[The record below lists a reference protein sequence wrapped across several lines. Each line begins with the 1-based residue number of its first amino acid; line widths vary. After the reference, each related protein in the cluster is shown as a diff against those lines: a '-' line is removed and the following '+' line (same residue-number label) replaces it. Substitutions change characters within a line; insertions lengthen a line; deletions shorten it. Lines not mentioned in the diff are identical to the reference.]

1 MRLEGRAAMISLVGY
16 TDRFSARPG
25 EKIGVKVSSALPA
38 PYHADLVRIHSADPN
53 PEGPGVVLEELPS
66 SFAGAYASVKQEI
79 RAGSCGIA
87 STAGLRLEGQWT
99 VCVRVQPWLLND
111 GEQVALSIQAD
122 QALSVAVRRNGIC
135 VRIGAARCELSAV
148 LHERH
153 WYELRLVGDG
163 DRLVVM
169 QTPILPD
176 GAALPACTA
185 SMPLPRPI
193 GHVTRVVFA
202 AEPGNPENGFHNYF
216 NGRIEHPFFLQGAH
230 TDPAI
235 LMPHAYRHPELLAWW
250 DFSRDIGSLAISDRG
265 PFKFHGSLLNLPTR
279 AVRGPFWTGAGM
291 DWKQRPD
298 DYAAVHFHEDDLYDC
313 GWTTDFEFVVPGD
326 MRSGVYG
333 IRLRERPND
342 ASGAEDIIPVFIVP
356 GRGRPQARVALV
368 IPTYTYQIYANYDRK
383 NYDEA
388 FKARMAQWGTYPHHP
403 AENKQFGLS
412 CYNLHADGSG
422 VTFSTARRP
431 ILTMRPAYIAYTD
444 QRGSGLRHFAAD
456 MHIVAWLEAK
466 GIEFDILTDH
476 ELEKEGARAL
486 LPYQAVLTGTHPEYQ
501 SMATLNAFR
510 DYVNGGGRLAYLG
523 GNGFYWRIAASE
535 TVPGTLEVRRA
546 ETGVRSWIAQPGEYY
561 HALDGG
567 YGGLWRNNGRAP
579 QQLVGVGFSAQG
591 KFEGSYYKR
600 LEASYEQRFA
610 WMFAGISDERIGDFG
625 YSGGGA
631 AGFELDRADFL
642 LGTPPQATVLCRSE
656 GHSST
661 FGATLEELIAPPAYK
676 EGDKAA
682 SLVRA
687 EIVYF
692 ENDQGGAVFS
702 VGSITFCGSLPWNGF
717 DNSIS
722 RLLENVVHHF
732 CRNGDPAPS

>member
-1 MRLEGRAAMISLVGY
+1 MISLVGY

-25 EKIGVKVSSALPA
+25 ETIGVKVSSDLPT
-38 PYHADLVRIHSADPN
+38 PYHADLVRMHCADPN
-53 PEGPGVVLEELPS
+53 PDGPGVVIEEIPS
-66 SFAGAYASVKQEI
+66 SFAGSYASVKQQI
-79 RAGSCGIA
+79 RTGSCGFVKPA
-87 STAGLRLEGQWT
+87 DLRLEGQWT
-99 VCVRVQPWLLND
+99 VCMRVQPWLLND
-111 GEQVALSIQAD
+111 HDQVALHIQAD
-122 QALSVAVRRNGIC
+122 QSLSVILHRGGTRVQ
-135 VRIGAARCELSAV
+135 IGTARCELSTT
-148 LHERH
+148 LHERQ
-153 WYELRLVGDG
+153 WYELRLVGNG
-163 DRLVVM
+163 ETLLVM
-169 QTPILPD
+169 QTPISPD
-176 GAALPACTA
+176 GAALPSSTA
-185 SMPLPRPI
+185 SMALPQTMGR
-193 GHVTRVVFA
+193 VTGVTFA
-202 AEPGNPENGFHNYF
+202 AAPSISENEFHKYF
-216 NGRIEHPFFLQGAH
+216 NGRIEHPFILQGAH
-230 TDPAI
+230 TDRAI
-235 LMPHAYRHPELLAWW
+235 LMPRAYLHPDLLAWW
-250 DFSRDIGSLAISDRG
+250 DFSQDIDSLAISDRG
-265 PFKFHGSLLNLPTR
+265 PF
-279 AVRGPFWTGAGM
+279 WTGASM
-291 DWKQRPD
+291 NWKERPEE
-298 DYAAVHFHEDDLYDC
+298 YAAVHFHEDDLYDC
-313 GWTTDFEFVVPGD
+313 EWTTAFEFVVPND
-326 MRSGVYG
+326 MHSGVYG
-333 IRLRERPND
+333 IRLRERPD
-342 ASGAEDIIPVFIVP
+342 DSSGEEDIIPVFILP
-356 GRGRPQARVALV
+356 NREGPHARVALV

-388 FKARMAQWGTYPHHP
+388 FKTRMAQWRTYPHHP

-456 MHIVAWLEAK
+456 MHIVAWLKAK

-476 ELEKEGARAL
+476 ELEKEGAGIMQ
-486 LPYQAVLTGTHPEYQ
+486 PYQAILTGTHPEYQ
-501 SMATLNAFR
+501 STATLNAFR
-510 DYVNGGGRLAYLG
+510 DYINGGGRLAYLG
-523 GNGFYWRIAASE
+523 GNGFYWRIATSDA
-535 TVPGTLEVRRA
+535 VPGTLEVRRA
-546 ETGVRSWIAQPGEYY
+546 ETGVRSWISPPGEYY
-561 HALDGG
+561 HALDGN

-600 LEASYEQRFA
+600 LNASYEERFA
-610 WMFAGISDERIGDFG
+610 WMFAGISDERLGDFG

-642 LGTPPQATVLCRSE
+642 LGTPAHATVLCRSE

-722 RLLENVVHHF
+722 TLLKNVIQHF
-732 CRNGDPAPS
+732 CRSNGQDSLLNPQ